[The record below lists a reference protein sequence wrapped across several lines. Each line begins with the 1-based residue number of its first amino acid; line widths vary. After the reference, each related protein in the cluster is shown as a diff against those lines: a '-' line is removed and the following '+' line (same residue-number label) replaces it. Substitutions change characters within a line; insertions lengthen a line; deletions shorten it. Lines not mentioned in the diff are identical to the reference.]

1 MSEFESKSDLLPC
14 PCCKHPVMEVGECQG
29 DLGGPEL
36 DGWYIIHGWDNEK
49 TPLIDCSLKFGPIE
63 TKEKAIEKWNML
75 PR

>member
-1 MSEFESKSDLLPC
+1 MSEFESKNDLLPC
-14 PCCKHPVMEVGECQG
+14 PCCKHPVMELEECQG

-36 DGWYIIHGWDNEK
+36 DGWYIVHGWE
-49 TPLIDCSLKFGPIE
+49 TSTIFTDCPLKFGPVE